1 MITEDQLESI
11 LEWLLA
17 ALRDDVVALPIE
29 AGQLTV
35 DDWASVLEAMP
46 SDDRQ
51 RLWDMLAAPEK
62 GAILAAMR
70 DDARNQL
77 LSHIEQPEIVS
88 IARNSTPEQVVE
100 ILDAVPEGVAQRII
114 RRLSPEDQS
123 SVASALA
130 YDEEQLGRYLVREA
144 YVVNGAATVS
154 NLLVE
159 LKTQE
164 LPPYTDSF
172 LVIDDAGRYLGQVD
186 LNMLLGSPRSAAL
199 RDIADSLDIVLTT
212 EMPLL
217 EASNRVKNSGRSMLP
232 VLGDEGQLL
241 GRFSL
246 RDAVDVFQE
255 HFEAQIMHLGQVADE
270 DLFAPIAVSAGRRAI
285 WLGINL
291 LTAFLASAVIGLFDD
306 VVAQVVALA
315 VLMPI
320 VASMG
325 GITGSQTL
333 TLTIRGLATGRLA
346 SSNLGALGSKELSVA
361 LLNGLLWG
369 VVVAI
374 CAGLWFG
381 NPQLSYIIAGS
392 LLVNMLVAA
401 AAGIAIPVLLERN
414 GIDPAL
420 AGSVILTTV
429 TDVVGFLVFLGSA
442 ALLLV

>member
-1 MITEDQLESI
+1 M
-11 LEWLLA
+11 
-17 ALRDDVVALPIE
+17 
-29 AGQLTV
+29 
-35 DDWASVLEAMP
+35 
-46 SDDRQ
+46 
-51 RLWDMLAAPEK
+51 
-62 GAILAAMR
+62 
-70 DDARNQL
+70 
-77 LSHIEQPEIVS
+77 
-88 IARNSTPEQVVE
+88 
-100 ILDAVPEGVAQRII
+100 
-114 RRLSPEDQS
+114 
-123 SVASALA
+123 A

-144 YVVNGAATVS
+144 YVVSGTATVG

-172 LVIDDAGRYLGQVD
+172 LVTDAAGRYLGQVD
-186 LNMLLGSPRSAAL
+186 LNMLLGSPRGARL
-199 RDIADSLDIVLTT
+199 RDIADSLDEVLTT
-212 EMPLL
+212 DMPLL

-232 VLGDEGQLL
+232 VLDSGGQLL

-246 RDAVDVFQE
+246 RDALDVFQE
-255 HFEAQIMHLGQVADE
+255 HFEAQTMHLGQVADE

-291 LTAFLASAVIGLFDD
+291 LTAFMASAVIGIFED

-346 SSNLGALGSKELSVA
+346 PSNLGALGSKELSVA

-369 VVVAI
+369 AVVAV

-392 LLVNMLVAA
+392 LLVNMLVASG
-401 AAGIAIPVLLERN
+401 AGIAIPVLLERN

-429 TDVVGFLVFLGSA
+429 TDVVGFMVFLGSA
-442 ALLLV
+442 AVLLV

>member
-1 MITEDQLESI
+1 MISEEQLENT
-11 LEWLLA
+11 LEWLLW
-17 ALRDDVVALPIE
+17 ALHDDVAALPIE
-29 AGQLTV
+29 AGELTV
-35 DDWASVLEAMP
+35 DDWASVLEAIP
-46 SDDRQ
+46 SDDRY
-51 RLWDMLAAPEK
+51 RLWEMLPDTDK

-77 LSHIEQPEIVS
+77 LGRIDQPEIVS

-100 ILDAVPEGVAQRII
+100 ILDAVSEGVAQRII
-114 RRLSPEDQS
+114 RRLSPEDQDS
-123 SVASALA
+123 ITSAMA

-144 YVVNGAATVS
+144 YVVSGTATVG

-172 LVIDDAGRYLGQVD
+172 LVTDAAGRYLGQVD
-186 LNMLLGSPRSAAL
+186 LNMLLGSPRGARL
-199 RDIADSLDIVLTT
+199 RDIADSLDEVLTT
-212 EMPLL
+212 DMPLL

-232 VLGDEGQLL
+232 VLDSGGQLL

-246 RDAVDVFQE
+246 RDALDVFQE

-291 LTAFLASAVIGLFDD
+291 LTAFMASAVIGIFED

-346 SSNLGALGSKELSVA
+346 PSNLGALGSKELSVA

-369 VVVAI
+369 AVVAV

-392 LLVNMLVAA
+392 LLVNMLVASG
-401 AAGIAIPVLLERN
+401 AGIAIPVLLERN

-429 TDVVGFLVFLGSA
+429 TDVVGFMVFLGSA
-442 ALLLV
+442 AVLLV